1 MARKSKSTGSKWTTE
16 TVRDLVHEILNFQ
29 CDTIDQVLVQTAN
42 NESNELTKAQ
52 AVSVSEVMKSATRDA
67 AFRVLSSK
75 A

>member
-1 MARKSKSTGSKWTTE
+1 MARKPKSTKDKWTTE

-42 NESNELTKAQ
+42 NENNELTKAQ
-52 AVSVSEVMKSATRDA
+52 AISVSEVMKSATRDA
-67 AFRVLSSK
+67 AFRVLSTK